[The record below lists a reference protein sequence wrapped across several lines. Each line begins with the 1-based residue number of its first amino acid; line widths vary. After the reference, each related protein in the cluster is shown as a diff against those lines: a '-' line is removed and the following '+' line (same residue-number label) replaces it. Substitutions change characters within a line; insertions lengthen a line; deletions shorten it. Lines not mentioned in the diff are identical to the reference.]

1 MMNFAS
7 VKPGIDT
14 FNANVAR
21 GDQQRSQEESDF
33 QRRAQFEQAQGADRG
48 VRNAISAF
56 YANRAAATPAAP
68 VPTTP
73 FQPAPA
79 PAPIVMPPAQP
90 ANMSVGPAG
99 NQASWETTGGVRV
112 PNAQDFGN
120 APAVSQPAVPAPA
133 TATAVS
139 NAGPAASNAGPAVSN
154 AQPAPSAQPTGRGDM
169 AAMMGELA
177 KSPGT
182 SQSMMHLFSTDVTSQ
197 RAAAV
202 EERKLKAEGNKE
214 MLAHLKDGDA
224 RMAKAVADQYGIK
237 IPDEVWSNR
246 NLVMKMRLGAHLAKT
261 MGVKDDHAVHFVQGF
276 LESSAAGM
284 PEDQAVIAGL
294 KGIPKGGFEVKGT
307 VTDDTNTVL
316 GYDKGGN
323 AQPLMNAGKPVK
335 ARDRKF
341 DLYPPGSAGGAQGR
355 PSATIQNRD
364 DMAKRLVVAY
374 PGLDEATVQ
383 RMVVNPKAQMTA
395 NDFIRVANNL
405 RKATNMGRPVYKTEA
420 EVQAA
425 ARQTIA
431 AAQADAAAMLK
442 QAGPEPAPGPAAAP
456 AGRSGAA
463 RIRYDAQGNEL
474 PPAGDD
480 GE

>member
-90 ANMSVGPAG
+90 TNMSVGPAG

-133 TATAVS
+133 TAPAVS

-154 AQPAPSAQPTGRGDM
+154 AQPAPSAQPTGRGDL

-214 MLAHLKDGDA
+214 MLAHLKDGDVK
-224 RMAKAVADQYGIK
+224 MAQAVAQQYGIN
-237 IPDEVWSNR
+237 IPPEVWQNR
-246 NLVMKMRLGAHLAKT
+246 SLVMNLRLGANLAKT

-276 LESSAAGM
+276 VEGLAGGL
-284 PEDQAVIAGL
+284 PEDKAVLQGLKNVPAKDGFEAKHWDKKPNGEVVAFNAQGDSKDTGVIAHV
-294 KGIPKGGFEVKGT
+294 PKEA
-307 VTDDTNTVL
+307 NTL
-316 GYDKGGN
+316 
-323 AQPLMNAGKPVK
+323 
-335 ARDRKF
+335 
-341 DLYPPGSAGGAQGR
+341 GR
-355 PSATIQNRD
+355 PSATIQNRN
-364 DMAKRLVVAY
+364 DMAERLKKAY
-374 PGLDEATVQ
+374 PGLDEGTVQ
-383 RMVVNPKAQMTA
+383 KMVVNPRATVTTQ
-395 NDFIRVANNL
+395 DLLRVQDHM
-405 RKATNMGRPVYKTEA
+405 RKLTKLGQPVYKTEA
-420 EVQAA
+420 DVQAA
-425 ARQTIA
+425 ARRAVDA
-431 AAQADAAAMLK
+431 ARADAAAM
-442 QAGPEPAPGPAAAP
+442 AGEAAREPDAPGPAAPGPRAP
-456 AGRSGAA
+456 APAA
-463 RIRYDAQGNEL
+463 APNNDPLGLRT
-474 PPAGDD
+474 PK
-480 GE
+480 